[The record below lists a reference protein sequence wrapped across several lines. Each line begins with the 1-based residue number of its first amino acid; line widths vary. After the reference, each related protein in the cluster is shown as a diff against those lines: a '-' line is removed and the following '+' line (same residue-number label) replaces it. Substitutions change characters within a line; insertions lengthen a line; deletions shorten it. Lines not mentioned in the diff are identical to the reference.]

1 MPPLIAPLAEY
12 GSDDMKRKSIPYGTK
27 LPVKLTL
34 RERDIICDETFC
46 DPRYTQVAIVDGAG
60 IKVDLSLDD
69 IEDIQGYVAAAAN
82 HTENHKLQ
90 EELDH
95 LSDKLQAYLDAYD
108 DQDYKQS
115 DVPTRPIDPF
125 TKGAK
130 KRWDKI
136 PKWAQARILDNVFC
150 GKCMDIVPIVVETA
164 KMQSAD
170 LILRGKC
177 KICGHEVCRL
187 VEPEGG

>member
-1 MPPLIAPLAEY
+1 
-12 GSDDMKRKSIPYGTK
+12 MKRKSIPYGTK

-34 RERDIICDETFC
+34 RERDLICDETFC
-46 DPRYTQVAIVDGAG
+46 DPRYTQVAIVDGTG

-90 EELDH
+90 KELDR

-115 DVPTRPIDPF
+115 DVPTRLIDPF
-125 TKGAK
+125 TKDAK

-136 PKWAQARILDNVFC
+136 PKWVQAKILDNVFC
-150 GKCMDIVPIVVETA
+150 GKCMNIVPIVLEIA
-164 KMQSAD
+164 KMQGAD
-170 LILRGKC
+170 LILRQDFKT
-177 KICGHEVCRL
+177 
-187 VEPEGG
+187 